1 MVLIIPTICLNI
13 IPLSMRVFEMCIEWV
28 RWTLSSA
35 VPCTF
40 VLIRL
45 AKSSNEITKGSSMV
59 EHCSERSKWM
69 PFITITKTVSSKNR
83 NYLLNLVRQ
92 SLSQTLDSSKHF
104 FCTLKFKKNVSVS
117 LYLQKN
123 SEFDK
128 CIVPQTILMQSS
140 CYFLRKSAFPLTSND
155 RKYQIWIYNKYK
167 HLLK

>member
-1 MVLIIPTICLNI
+1 MVLLIPTICLNI

-83 NYLLNLVRQ
+83 NYLLNWSV
-92 SLSQTLDSSKHF
+92 SHSVKHLIHRSIF
-104 FCTLKFKKNVSVS
+104 FWMLKFKKEIVS

-123 SEFDK
+123 LNLISALS
-128 CIVPQTILMQSS
+128 PPTILMQSS

-155 RKYQIWIYNKYK
+155 RKYQIYIDNKYK
-167 HLLK
+167 DLLK

>member
-69 PFITITKTVSSKNR
+69 PLITITSKVSSKNR
-83 NYLLNLVRQ
+83 NYLLNWSV
-92 SLSQTLDSSKHF
+92 SHSVKHLIHRSIF
-104 FCTLKFKKNVSVS
+104 FWMLKFKKEIVS

-123 SEFDK
+123 LNLISALS
-128 CIVPQTILMQSS
+128 PPTILMQSS